1 MGWLLLT
8 FAALLVA
15 QGLPGDWHF
24 PLGAKAPSHFPAIQ
38 PSPFPFWSLTP
49 LAASHAQIAFS
60 NHHLLSFFNDDDD
73 VDEQV
78 GRGRNTSLKD
88 NSELYMSRISFLGG
102 APC

>member
-78 GRGRNTSLKD
+78 GRGRNT
-88 NSELYMSRISFLGG
+88 R
-102 APC
+102 